1 MYVQSPMEHELFWNV
16 DVLWVADCALCSE
29 VALSCIFIQTDI
41 SDANKSLFQ
50 FQIHA
55 SIPFAPVVI
64 CLIYHLVYR
73 AMKKRALENGSTIIM
88 QLGPVS
94 YCINLGYL
102 NNDF

>member
-1 MYVQSPMEHELFWNV
+1 MYVQSPMEHKLFWNV

-50 FQIHA
+50 FQIQA

-73 AMKKRALENGSTIIM
+73 AMKKRAL
-88 QLGPVS
+88 
-94 YCINLGYL
+94 
-102 NNDF
+102 